1 MSGED
6 VAQLRDIVGPTLS
19 DEECRNLLQACG
31 SVPAAADGWLA
42 ATSSSSSSSSSSA
55 SSPSNNEGSQRNLVT
70 NQSII
75 SRLFHSMFSSRASP
89 LIQGPEAASRLKAA
103 FEDRFGTPPQF
114 IQNSYMQA
122 ASLARQQ
129 SKFLLV
135 YLHSPFHQ
143 DTDKFCR

>member
-1 MSGED
+1 
-6 VAQLRDIVGPTLS
+6 
-19 DEECRNLLQACG
+19 
-31 SVPAAADGWLA
+31 
-42 ATSSSSSSSSSSA
+42 
-55 SSPSNNEGSQRNLVT
+55 
-70 NQSII
+70 
-75 SRLFHSMFSSRASP
+75 MFSSRASP

>member
-19 DEECRNLLQACG
+19 DEECRNLLQAYG